1 MKRNTIIIAFALM
14 LVVILS
20 ITLPSCNE
28 NLGVGTLSFKH
39 VHFSDGL
46 ETHCATVNSWH
57 DNEIGVEVHT
67 AEYGT
72 LYLSEGTYT
81 LVGEGHLCPFCH

>member
-1 MKRNTIIIAFALM
+1 MKRRTIILALALV

-20 ITLPSCNE
+20 LAFTSCNE
-28 NLGVGTLSFKH
+28 NLGIGTYSFKH

-46 ETHCATVNSWH
+46 EGHCATVNSWH
-57 DNEIGVEVHT
+57 NNEIGVEVHT

-81 LVGEGHLCPFCH
+81 LVSEGHQCPFCH